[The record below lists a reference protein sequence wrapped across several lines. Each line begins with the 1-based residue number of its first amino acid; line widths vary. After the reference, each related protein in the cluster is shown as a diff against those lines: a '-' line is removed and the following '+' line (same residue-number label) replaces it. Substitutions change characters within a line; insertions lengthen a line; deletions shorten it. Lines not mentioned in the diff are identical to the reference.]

1 MADHL
6 GKNVVK
12 HVQDTI
18 ERAAASD
25 DLRALAR
32 MIEYVS
38 DEAKRHGLLLTAHLL
53 DLAGWSLRDATSES
67 SAQRQPPPELARPEK
82 PN

>member
-1 MADHL
+1 VDNADNPT
-6 GKNVVK
+6 GPDQAETRN
-12 HVQDTI
+12 
-18 ERAAASD
+18 

-38 DEAKRHGLLLTAHLL
+38 SEAKRHGLLLTGHLL
-53 DLAGWSLRDATSES
+53 DLAGWSLEEATTD
-67 SAQRQPPPELARPEK
+67 SAGPRQPPPELARPEK

>member
-1 MADHL
+1 MAKED
-6 GKNVVK
+6 NP
-12 HVQDTI
+12 T
-18 ERAAASD
+18 AADQSDPRD

-38 DEAKRHGLLLTAHLL
+38 SEAKRHGLLLTAHLL
-53 DLAGWSLRDATSES
+53 ELAGWSLEEATADSA
-67 SAQRQPPPELARPEK
+67 AQRQPPPELARPEK

>member
-1 MADHL
+1 VVNNAEKSNAADQ
-6 GKNVVK
+6 G
-12 HVQDTI
+12 DA
-18 ERAAASD
+18 RD

-38 DEAKRHGLLLTAHLL
+38 SEAKRHGLVLTAHLL
-53 DLAGWSLRDATSES
+53 DLAGWSLEEATAD
-67 SAQRQPPPELARPEK
+67 SAAQPQPPPELARPEK

>member
-1 MADHL
+1 
-6 GKNVVK
+6 VVTNAEK
-12 HVQDTI
+12 SNAVGQGE
-18 ERAAASD
+18 ERD

-38 DEAKRHGLLLTAHLL
+38 SEAKRHGLVLTAHLL
-53 DLAGWSLRDATSES
+53 DLAGWSLEEATAD
-67 SAQRQPPPELARPEK
+67 SASQRQPPPELARPEK

>member
-1 MADHL
+1 VDKADNPI
-6 GKNVVK
+6 GTD
-12 HVQDTI
+12 QPDA
-18 ERAAASD
+18 RD

-38 DEAKRHGLLLTAHLL
+38 SEAKRHGLLLTGHLL
-53 DLAGWSLRDATSES
+53 DLAGWSLEEATAD
-67 SAQRQPPPELARPEK
+67 SAGQRQPPPELARPEK